1 MKKYFDKNKFFRLI
15 NLDKSKFI
23 IRFAEMNTLAEEN
36 YLKSIYHLSL
46 NSTSVSTNQLAA
58 LLNTKA
64 SSVTDML
71 KKLSDKGL
79 INYTPYQGVSLTAA
93 GEKIAVNIVRKHRLW
108 EYFLVEKLD
117 FKWDQV
123 HEMAEELEH
132 ISSNELADRLDKFMG
147 YPKYDPHGDPI
158 PDCNGL
164 FKIHNLKAIS
174 SIGVNEGGVI
184 CGVRDHSTA
193 FLQYLEKQQLTIGKT
208 VLVCEIIE
216 FDHSVILLAENKQVQ
231 ISREVANNLLISV

>member
-1 MKKYFDKNKFFRLI
+1 
-15 NLDKSKFI
+15 
-23 IRFAEMNTLAEEN
+23 MNTLAEEN

-46 NSTSVSTNQLAA
+46 NATSVSTNQLAA

-71 KKLSDKGL
+71 KKLADKEL

-93 GEKIAVNIVRKHRLW
+93 GEKIAVNIIRKHRLW

-123 HEMAEELEH
+123 HEMAEEMEH
-132 ISSNELADRLDKFMG
+132 ISSNELIDRLDKFMG

-164 FKIHNLKAIS
+164 FKIHNLKPVS
-174 SIGVNEGGVI
+174 SIAINEGGVI
-184 CGVRDHSTA
+184 CGVRDHSKA
-193 FLQYLEKQQLTIGKT
+193 FLQYLEKQELTIGKNIQVT
-208 VLVCEIIE
+208 DIIE
-216 FDHSVILLAENKQVQ
+216 FDHSMILQTEDKRIQ
-231 ISREVANNLLISV
+231 ISREVANNLLISI